1 MSLIKR
7 GKLVINTA
15 GFVKN
20 SLTQQTVVAVW
31 RCAFDAQVKLPATG
45 TKTSH
50 SAMGGLQAYRHSAQG
65 HNLCVYVCD
74 SENERERKRITD
86 YCQYCAGLPHP
97 ECCNVIVVN
106 EKKICFYSSQLHI

>member
-1 MSLIKR
+1 M
-7 GKLVINTA
+7 INTA

-20 SLTQQTVVAVW
+20 SLTQQTAVVVW
-31 RCAFDAQVKLPATG
+31 RCAFDARVKLPDTG

-65 HNLCVYVCD
+65 HNSCVYVCD

>member
-20 SLTQQTVVAVW
+20 SLTQQTVMAVW
-31 RCAFDAQVKLPATG
+31 RCAFDAWVKLPATG

-50 SAMGGLQAYRHSAQG
+50 SATGGLQAYRHSAQG
-65 HNLCVYVCD
+65 HNVCVTART
-74 SENERERKRITD
+74 REKGKESWIIVSIVQACHILNAVMSYLSTRRK
-86 YCQYCAGLPHP
+86 
-97 ECCNVIVVN
+97 NVSIHR
-106 EKKICFYSSQLHI
+106 QLHI